1 MSGIA
6 RLFTRRVD
14 GADSIEFPVD
24 QRDDFTVK
32 VATCQESNEF
42 FFATM
47 EARGAITVANPAD
60 G

>member
-6 RLFTRRVD
+6 RLFTPRVD
-14 GADSIEFPVD
+14 SADSIEFPVD

-42 FFATM
+42 FFFLPRWKR
-47 EARGAITVANPAD
+47 EERSP
-60 G
+60 